1 MKNKVR
7 VFAPAS
13 ASNLGPGFD
22 VIGLALPQPGDLVEA
37 EWCDTPG
44 VTILEITGD
53 GGALPYDGARN
64 VAAVAANDVLRRVQA
79 DSQAPTDHRGIC
91 LRLHKQTP
99 LASGLG
105 SSGASAVA
113 GAFATNELLGRPLTR
128 TALVASA
135 LAGEQVAAGT
145 AHADNV
151 APSMLGGIVLIRSY
165 EPLELINLPIPTSL
179 QVVVVHPHCEVST
192 AAARRLVSERTYM
205 LADAVGNL
213 GNLGALV
220 DALHRDDLE
229 QFGRSIVDRLV
240 EPVRA
245 ELIPG
250 LAEVKEAARDCGA
263 LGCSI
268 SGAGPSLFAF
278 AGSETTAQ
286 KIAKAM
292 QQAFRDAADLDSDA
306 HVGPVNAQGATT
318 MSAI

>member
-22 VIGLALPQPGDLVEA
+22 VIGLALPDPGDIVEA

-44 VTILEITGD
+44 VSIREITGD

-64 VAAVAANDVLRRVQA
+64 VAAVAANDVLRRFQA
-79 DSQAPTDHRGIC
+79 DNQIPLHRGIS
-91 LRLHKQTP
+91 LRLEKQTP

-105 SSGASAVA
+105 SSGARAVA
-113 GAFATNELLGRPLTR
+113 GAFATNELLDRPLSR

-151 APSMLGGIVLIRSY
+151 APSMLGGIVIIRSY

-192 AAARRLVSERTYM
+192 AAARRLVNERTYM
-205 LADAVGNL
+205 LADAVENL

-245 ELIPG
+245 KLIPG

-278 AGSETTAQ
+278 AGSETTARE
-286 KIAKAM
+286 IAKAM
-292 QQAFRDAADLDSDA
+292 QEAFRDAADLDSDA
-306 HVGPVNAQGATT
+306 HVGPVDTVGAI
-318 MSAI
+318 AF

>member
-22 VIGLALPQPGDLVEA
+22 VIGLALPQPGDVVEA

-44 VTILEITGD
+44 VSIREITGD

-79 DSQAPTDHRGIC
+79 DNQIPLHRGIS
-91 LRLHKQTP
+91 LRLEKQTP

-113 GAFATNELLGRPLTR
+113 GAFATNELLDRPLSR

-250 LAEVKEAARDCGA
+250 LAEVKEAARGCGA

-278 AGSETTAQ
+278 AGSETTARE
-286 KIAKAM
+286 IAKAM
-292 QQAFRDAADLDSDA
+292 QEAFRDAADLDSDA
-306 HVGPVNAQGATT
+306 HIGPVNAQGATT
-318 MSAI
+318 MSTM

>member
-22 VIGLALPQPGDLVEA
+22 VIGLALPDPGDIVEA

-44 VTILEITGD
+44 VSIREITGD

-64 VAAVAANDVLRRVQA
+64 VAAVAANDVLRRFQA
-79 DSQAPTDHRGIC
+79 DNQIPLHRGIS
-91 LRLHKQTP
+91 LRLEKQTP

-113 GAFATNELLGRPLTR
+113 GAFATNELLDRPLSR

-192 AAARRLVSERTYM
+192 AAARRLVNERTYM
-205 LADAVGNL
+205 LADAVENL

-245 ELIPG
+245 KLIPG

-278 AGSETTAQ
+278 AGSETTARE
-286 KIAKAM
+286 IAKAM
-292 QQAFRDAADLDSDA
+292 QEAFRDAADLDSDT
-306 HVGPVNAQGATT
+306 HVGPVDTVGAI
-318 MSAI
+318 AF

>member
-1 MKNKVR
+1 
-7 VFAPAS
+7 
-13 ASNLGPGFD
+13 
-22 VIGLALPQPGDLVEA
+22 
-37 EWCDTPG
+37 
-44 VTILEITGD
+44 
-53 GGALPYDGARN
+53 
-64 VAAVAANDVLRRVQA
+64 
-79 DSQAPTDHRGIC
+79 
-91 LRLHKQTP
+91 
-99 LASGLG
+99 
-105 SSGASAVA
+105 
-113 GAFATNELLGRPLTR
+113 
-128 TALVASA
+128 
-135 LAGEQVAAGT
+135 
-145 AHADNV
+145 
-151 APSMLGGIVLIRSY
+151 MLGGIVLIRSY

-205 LADAVGNL
+205 LADAVENL

-278 AGSETTAQ
+278 AGAETTARE
-286 KIAKAM
+286 IAKAM
-292 QQAFRDAADLDSDA
+292 QEAFRDAANLDSDA

-318 MSAI
+318 M

>member
-22 VIGLALPQPGDLVEA
+22 VIGLALPDPGDIVEA

-44 VTILEITGD
+44 VSIREITGD

-64 VAAVAANDVLRRVQA
+64 VAAVAANDVLRRFQA
-79 DSQAPTDHRGIC
+79 DNQIPLHRGIS
-91 LRLHKQTP
+91 LRLEKQTP

-113 GAFATNELLGRPLTR
+113 GAFATNELLDRPLSR

-192 AAARRLVSERTYM
+192 AAARRLVNERTYM
-205 LADAVGNL
+205 LADAVENL

-245 ELIPG
+245 KLIPG
-250 LAEVKEAARDCGA
+250 LAEVKEAARDCG
-263 LGCSI
+263 
-268 SGAGPSLFAF
+268 
-278 AGSETTAQ
+278 
-286 KIAKAM
+286 
-292 QQAFRDAADLDSDA
+292 
-306 HVGPVNAQGATT
+306 
-318 MSAI
+318 